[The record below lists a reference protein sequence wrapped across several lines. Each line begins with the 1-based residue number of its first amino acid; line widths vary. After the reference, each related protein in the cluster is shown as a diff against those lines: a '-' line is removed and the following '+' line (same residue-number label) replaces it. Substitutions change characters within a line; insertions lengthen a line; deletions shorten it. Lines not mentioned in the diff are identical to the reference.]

1 MVLNICFDG
10 MNPLSNRF
18 VIKRQEDDSTDQFY
32 RSSRIVAMDIFSI
45 ADDIF
50 QRDEVVKSDES
61 EGEGEN
67 EGATPAM
74 TDPSSSTGAYKMMD
88 NDEIDIDDL
97 ELYGDEAFGK
107 IRSLGSVDIDT
118 TTAETTADTMTS
130 TSTSTQKQWTGSSM
144 PPSRYNTLAG
154 YISGAGLSDNAK
166 EIVVVCRQS
175 GQLQM
180 F

>member
-50 QRDEVVKSDES
+50 QRDEVVKSDEG
-61 EGEGEN
+61 EGENEN

-118 TTAETTADTMTS
+118 TTAETT
-130 TSTSTQKQWTGSSM
+130 
-144 PPSRYNTLAG
+144 
-154 YISGAGLSDNAK
+154 
-166 EIVVVCRQS
+166 
-175 GQLQM
+175 
-180 F
+180 